1 MEAVVKGQVYFWA
14 IGEHKEAPAGGCFL
28 FEVIFLHCRLS
39 DPVSLFRPF
48 LKTRLF
54 NLCLFWSHLSVYREG
69 AHLLSLYSE
78 EIFLDGNTEQ
88 PLVLLEIRED
98 QFPVLLFKGNNLTPV
113 QLFFIHLLKGI
124 PDIDGAPGCQGEKVR
139 AWAPANFY
147 AERYFWAMGY
157 LLP

>member
-1 MEAVVKGQVYFWA
+1 MKFSPKWVDWSRRFA
-14 IGEHKEAPAGGCFL
+14 
-28 FEVIFLHCRLS
+28 
-39 DPVSLFRPF
+39 
-48 LKTRLF
+48 RLF
-54 NLCLFWSHLSVYREG
+54 NLCLLWSHLSVYLEG

-98 QFPVLLFKGNNLTPV
+98 QFPVPLFKGNNLTPI
-113 QLFFIHLLKGI
+113 QLFFIYLSKGI
-124 PDIDGAPGCQGEKVR
+124 PDIDGAPGGKGKEGR

-147 AERYFWAMGY
+147 EERYFWAMGY

>member
-1 MEAVVKGQVYFWA
+1 
-14 IGEHKEAPAGGCFL
+14 
-28 FEVIFLHCRLS
+28 
-39 DPVSLFRPF
+39 VSLFCPF
-48 LKTRLF
+48 LKTRVF
-54 NLCLFWSHLSVYREG
+54 NPCLLWSHLSVYLER

-98 QFPVLLFKGNNLTPV
+98 QFPVPLFKGNNLTPI
-113 QLFFIHLLKGI
+113 QLFFINLLKGI
-124 PDIDGAPGCQGEKVR
+124 PDIDGAPGCQGEQVR
-139 AWAPANFY
+139 TWAPANFY